1 MSRRANPI
9 LRLDLQRWRMRLVLG
24 LMFGGFAALGAR
36 AAYLQAWQTDFLTEE
51 GEKRVNRVV
60 EIPAHRGMITDRRG
74 EPLAISTPVESV
86 WLNPRDAKASPAQIQ
101 ALASRLN
108 LDPDDLARLF
118 RDKKKTFVYLKRQI
132 SPEVAT
138 AVQALGIEGLHT
150 SEEYRRYYPS
160 GEVAAQVLGMTGVD
174 DKGLEGLELAYQS
187 WLAGEPGA
195 KRVVRD
201 RLGNVVDEL
210 ELMRHP
216 KHGRD
221 LALSI
226 NLQLQYLAYRELAN
240 AVTEHKARAGAVVVL
255 DAITGEVLALANYPS
270 FNPNNRAGLTP
281 GKLRNRAVAD
291 VYEPGSTIKPFLVAA
306 AMEAGVVEPD
316 TRIDTGPGWYYVG
329 EKRITDV
336 HPKGVLSIA
345 EAIQVSSNVAT
356 AMVAM
361 EMKSEDYWRMLSHLG
376 FGAPPGSGF
385 PGEAGG
391 RLRPYDSWRPI
402 EKATMAF
409 GHGLSVSLLQL
420 ARAYSV
426 FANDGVLAP
435 LTLVKRR
442 EAAIGQRVMS
452 EETAREVREMLE
464 MVAQDGGTAP
474 QARVVGYR
482 VAGKTGTAHKLV
494 DGRYAPDKYISSFV
508 GMAPASNPRL
518 VAAVMIDEPGGKQ
531 YYGGLVAAPVFSRI
545 MAGAMRFM
553 ALPPDA
559 PLEEIPAPTGPV
571 VGEAV

>member
-1 MSRRANPI
+1 VNRRANPI

-86 WLNPRDAKASPAQIQ
+86 WLNPRDARAKPAQIQ
-101 ALASRLN
+101 ALASRLG

-118 RDKKKTFVYLKRQI
+118 RDKRKAFVYLKRQVA
-132 SPEVAT
+132 PEVAA
-138 AVQALGIEGLHT
+138 AVLELGIEGVHA

-160 GEVAAQVLGMTGVD
+160 GEVTAQVLGMTGVD
-174 DKGLEGLELAYQS
+174 DKGQEGLELAYQS

-210 ELMRHP
+210 ELMRPP

-221 LALSI
+221 LSLSL
-226 NLQLQYLAYRELAN
+226 NLQLQYLAYRELAQ
-240 AVTEHKARAGAVVVL
+240 AVTENKAKAGAAIVL
-255 DAITGEVLALANYPS
+255 DTLTGEVLALANYPS
-270 FNPNNRAGLTP
+270 FNPNNRTGFTP
-281 GKLRNRAVAD
+281 AKLRNRAVAD

-306 AMEAGVVEPD
+306 ALDAGVVDPD
-316 TRIDTGPGWYYVG
+316 TRIDTGPGWFYVG
-329 EKRITDV
+329 DKRITDV

-345 EAIQVSSNVAT
+345 ESIQVSSNVAT

-361 EMKSEDYWRMLSHLG
+361 EMKSEDYWRMLSRLG
-376 FGAPPGSGF
+376 FGAAPESGF

-409 GHGLSVSLLQL
+409 GHGISVSLLQL

-435 LTLVKRR
+435 LTMVKRR
-442 EAAIGQRVMS
+442 DAVIGQRVMS
-452 EETAREVREMLE
+452 EETAREVRQMLE
-464 MVAQDGGTAP
+464 LVTQEGGTAP

-494 DGRYAPDKYISSFV
+494 GGRYAPDKYIASFV
-508 GMAPASNPRL
+508 GMAPASKPRL

-531 YYGGLVAAPVFSRI
+531 YYGGLVAGPVFSKI

-559 PLEEIPAPTGPV
+559 PLEDLPTPAGPV

>member
-1 MSRRANPI
+1 VSRRNPI
-9 LRLDLQRWRMRLVLG
+9 LRLDLQRWRMRLVLA

-86 WLNPRDAKASPAQIQ
+86 WLNPREAQAKPAQIQ
-101 ALASRLN
+101 ALASRLG

-118 RDKKKTFVYLKRQI
+118 RDKSKAFVYLKRQVA
-132 SPEVAT
+132 PEVAA
-138 AVQALGIEGLHT
+138 AVLELGVEGVHA
-150 SEEYRRYYPS
+150 SQEYRRYYPS
-160 GEVAAQVLGMTGVD
+160 GEVTAQVLGMTGVD
-174 DKGLEGLELAYQS
+174 DKGQEGLELAYQS

-210 ELMRHP
+210 ELLRPP

-221 LALSI
+221 LSLSL
-226 NLQLQYLAYRELAN
+226 NLQLQYLAYRELAQ
-240 AVTEHKARAGAVVVL
+240 AVTENKAKAGAAIVL
-255 DAITGEVLALANYPS
+255 DTLTGEVLALANYPS
-270 FNPNNRAGLTP
+270 FNPNNRTGFTP
-281 GKLRNRAVAD
+281 AKLRNRAVAD

-306 AMEAGVVEPD
+306 ALEAGVVKPE

-329 EKRITDV
+329 DKRITDV

-376 FGAPPGSGF
+376 FGAAPESGF

-409 GHGLSVSLLQL
+409 GHGISVSLLQL
-420 ARAYSV
+420 ARAYTV

-435 LTLVKRR
+435 LTMVKRR
-442 EAAIGQRVMS
+442 EAVIGQRVMS
-452 EETAREVREMLE
+452 EETAREVRQMLE
-464 MVAQDGGTAP
+464 QVTQEGGTAP

-482 VAGKTGTAHKLV
+482 VAGKTGTAHKLEG
-494 DGRYAPDKYISSFV
+494 GRYAPDKYISSFV
-508 GMAPASNPRL
+508 GMAPASKPRL

-559 PLEEIPAPTGPV
+559 PLEELPAPAGPV